1 MKILLKCA
9 GKINSRVKARVIG
22 FLLEYVYYVNI
33 RCKSNVI
40 VKNLIEK
47 GNF

>member
-1 MKILLKCA
+1 MKILLKYG
-9 GKINSRVKARVIG
+9 GKINSRVKVRVIG
-22 FLLEYVYYVNI
+22 FSLEYVYYVNI
-33 RCKSNVI
+33 RCKSKVI